1 MSEARQ
7 RAEAAQ
13 ASAADPRASAW
24 VEASAGSGKT
34 KLLTDRLLRLL
45 LAGVPPGRI
54 LCLTF
59 TKAAA
64 AEMATRLALRL
75 GEWAVADDATLV
87 KLLQKLTGA
96 APGLEGLAAARRL
109 FVEVLEQPGGMR
121 ISTLHGFAQSLLRG
135 FPLEAGLAPQFAV
148 MQERDGRAL
157 LARERDAL
165 LVGGAVPNALAVL
178 AKYQAPTRFAEV
190 INTMAGA
197 SGKFLDAEEKR
208 QGMAGLRAALMR
220 KLGIPPGEDDE
231 AAIIAAV
238 IDAPEAEAL
247 RAAAPLLLA
256 GGKQDIDHGEKLAAW
271 FALPEDQRIARHADW
286 RAIFMTTDND
296 VRSRLATQK
305 LGARQADISDLMRRE
320 GERQLELDGKRAAA
334 RVLAASM
341 ALFAIGAPV
350 LRRYQAAKENAGLL
364 DYDDLIAGA
373 RKLLDNPGSAWVM
386 YKLDD
391 GLDHILLDEAQ
402 DSNPEQWGIVRALS
416 AEFFA
421 GLGAREDQRS
431 IFAVGDQKQSIYAF
445 QGADAEGFVRE
456 KSHYENIV
464 NASGEEFRAVPLD
477 VSFRSTQPV
486 LALVD
491 AVFADAPARDGV
503 AADKKLEHRVDRAG
517 HAGTV
522 ELWPILQVDK
532 AEPPPDWA
540 PPEQAVAAAGAAPA
554 LAVALAQRI
563 KRMIEQET
571 LPARV
576 EKGREDA
583 QPHGRPIRPGDILVL
598 LRARKRGGF
607 AAALVRELK
616 KLSIP
621 VGGID
626 RMILAN
632 ELAVQDMLALAG
644 WLLLPDDDLNL
655 AALLKSPLIGLDE
668 DALFELAHGR
678 GTSSL
683 HAVLMGH
690 RGSASALG
698 RVADW
703 LAAQAAQLDFI
714 TPYGLFADVLGAP
727 GPLDPRAGRARMLAR
742 LGPDAG
748 DPLDELLNAA
758 LEHEKLNPP
767 SLQGFVHWLRQGG
780 AEIKREAEAAGDVV
794 RIMTVHGAKGLQAP
808 IVILPDTTRKA
819 QDRTTL
825 RWFDDGGAPLPVW
838 APQIKG
844 FEAPALAAQRQAD
857 QARDAEEEHRLL
869 YVALTRAEDRLII
882 CGWNGA
888 QKLPAGCWYDLVAQG
903 FARLAGHEA
912 SGFDPAAFGAAAD
925 GFGAEPKL
933 LSLSAPQTAPPR
945 LEDPMR
951 ADAAEARPPAWAW
964 QKLAEEA
971 PAGSLAP
978 SALPGEQETPAAA
991 PRPAQDPLGLRFRR
1005 GRLVHALLQSLPEH
1019 PEAGWEELSRRF
1031 LARRAPGLSR
1041 AEQEATLQEVVD
1053 LLRQGWMRE
1062 ALGAGSLA
1070 EAPLAGEV
1078 NGRLIAGQV
1087 DRLKIEADRVLVLDY
1102 KTNRPPPDNVDQ
1114 VAPLYLRQMAAYRAL
1129 LRAAFPGR
1137 VVECALVWTYG
1148 ARFMA
1153 LPDAVLDP
1161 HAPGEAK

>member
-1 MSEARQ
+1 VSEARK
-7 RAEAAQ
+7 RAEDAQ
-13 ASAADPRASAW
+13 ASAADPNASAW

-75 GEWAVADDATLV
+75 GEWAVADDA
-87 KLLQKLTGA
+87 KLTETLQKLTGTT
-96 APGLEGLAAARRL
+96 PGREGLAAARRL

-148 MQERDGRAL
+148 MQEQDGRAL

-165 LVGGAVPNALAVL
+165 LVGGAARDALAIL

-197 SGKFLDAEEKR
+197 SSKFLEAEEKR

-220 KLGIPPGEDDE
+220 KLGIPPDEDDE

-256 GGKQDIDHGEKLAAW
+256 GSKQDIGHGEKLAAW
-271 FALPEDQRIARHADW
+271 FALPMEQRIARYADW
-286 RAIFMTTDND
+286 RAIFITTENA
-296 VRSRLATQK
+296 VRSKLATKQ
-305 LGARQADISDLMRRE
+305 LGARQADINDLMRRE
-320 GERQLELDGKRAAA
+320 GERQLELDGKHAAA
-334 RVLAASM
+334 RVLAASL

-364 DYDDLIAGA
+364 DYDDLITGA

-421 GLGAREDQRS
+421 GLGAREEQRS

-445 QGADAEGFVRE
+445 QGAEVERFKEAKD
-456 KSHYENIV
+456 HYEGIV
-464 NASGEEFRAVPLD
+464 KASGQEFRPVPLD
-477 VSFRSTQPV
+477 VSFRSTEPV

-491 AVFADAPARDGV
+491 AVFADKPARDGV
-503 AADKKLEHRVDRAG
+503 AQDAPLRHYADRAG
-517 HAGTV
+517 HAGSV
-522 ELWPILQVDK
+522 ELWPILQVAK
-532 AEPPPDWA
+532 ADPPPDWA
-540 PPEQAVAAAGAAPA
+540 PPEQAVAAEGAAPQ
-554 LAVALAQRI
+554 LAGAIAARI
-563 KRMIEQET
+563 EHLIKNET
-571 LPARV
+571 LPARI
-576 EKGREDA
+576 EKGKEDA

-598 LRARKRGGF
+598 LRGRKRGGF
-607 AAALVRELK
+607 APALVRELK
-616 KLSIP
+616 KRSIP

-626 RMILAN
+626 RMVLAD

-644 WLLLPDDDLNL
+644 WLLLPDDDLTL

-678 GTSSL
+678 GKASL
-683 HAVLMGH
+683 HAALMAH
-690 RGSASALG
+690 RGSATDVG

-703 LAAQAAQLDFI
+703 LAAQAAELDFI

-727 GPLDPRAGRARMLAR
+727 GPLDPRAGRARILAR

-780 AEIKREAEAAGDVV
+780 AEIKREAEAAGNVV

-808 IVILPDTTRKA
+808 IVILPDTTRKT
-819 QDRTTL
+819 QDSKTL
-825 RWFDDGGAPLPVW
+825 RWFEDGDAPLPVW
-838 APQIKG
+838 APQTKG
-844 FEAPALAAQRQAD
+844 FEAPALTAQRQAD
-857 QARDAEEEHRLL
+857 QAREAEEEHRLL

-882 CGWNGA
+882 CGWNSA
-888 QKLPAGCWYDLVAQG
+888 KNLPPGCWYDLVAQG
-903 FARLAGHEA
+903 FARLPGHET
-912 SGFDPAAFGAAAD
+912 SSFDPA
-925 GFGAEPKL
+925 GFGDDPKL
-933 LSLSAPQTAPPR
+933 LSLSTPQTAPPR
-945 LEDPMR
+945 LEDPLL
-951 ADAAEARPPAWAW
+951 ASAAEARPPAWAW

-978 SALPGEQETPAAA
+978 SALPGEQETPATA

-1005 GRLVHALLQSLPEH
+1005 GRLVHALLQSLPEY

-1031 LARRAPGLSR
+1031 LARRAPGLSA
-1041 AEQEATLQEVVD
+1041 AEQEATLQEVLG

-1102 KTNRPPPDNVDQ
+1102 KTNRPPPEQVAE

-1161 HAPGEAK
+1161 HAPGGA

>member
-1 MSEARQ
+1 MSEARK
-7 RAEAAQ
+7 RAEDAQ
-13 ASAADPRASAW
+13 TFAADPNASAW

-75 GEWAVADDATLV
+75 GEWAVADDA
-87 KLLQKLTGA
+87 KLAETLQKLTGTT
-96 APGLEGLAAARRL
+96 PGREGLAAARRL

-148 MQERDGRAL
+148 MQEQDGRAL

-165 LVGGAVPNALAVL
+165 LVGGAAQDALAIL

-197 SGKFLDAEEKR
+197 SSKFLGAEEKR

-256 GGKQDIDHGEKLAAW
+256 GSKQDTGHGEKLTAW
-271 FALPEDQRIARHADW
+271 FALPMEQRIARYADW
-286 RAIFMTTDND
+286 RAIFVTTENA
-296 VRSRLATQK
+296 VRSKLATKQ
-305 LGARQADISDLMRRE
+305 LGARQAEINDLMRRE
-320 GERQLELDGKRAAA
+320 GERQLELDGKHAAA
-334 RVLAASM
+334 RVLAASL

-350 LRRYQAAKENAGLL
+350 LRRYQAAKKNAGLL

-373 RKLLDNPGSAWVM
+373 RKLLSNPGSAWVM
-386 YKLDD
+386 YKLDE

-402 DSNPEQWGIVRALS
+402 DSNRQQWDIIGALT

-421 GLGAREDQRS
+421 GLGAREEQRS

-445 QGADAEGFVRE
+445 QGAEVEQFKDA
-456 KSHYENIV
+456 KDHYEGV
-464 NASGEEFRAVPLD
+464 VRASGQEFRPVPLD
-477 VSFRSTQPV
+477 VSFRSTEPV

-491 AVFADAPARDGV
+491 AVFADKPARDGV
-503 AADKKLEHRVDRAG
+503 AQDAPLRHYADRAG
-517 HAGTV
+517 HAGSV

-532 AEPPPDWA
+532 AHPPPDWA
-540 PPEQAVAAAGAAPA
+540 PPEQAVAAEGAAPQ
-554 LAVALAQRI
+554 LAGAIAARI
-563 KRMIEQET
+563 EHLIKNET
-571 LPARV
+571 LPARI
-576 EKGREDA
+576 EKGKEDT
-583 QPHGRPIRPGDILVL
+583 QPQGRCIRPGDILVL
-598 LRARKRGGF
+598 LRGRKRGGF
-607 AAALVRELK
+607 APALVRALK

-626 RMILAN
+626 RMVLAD

-644 WLLLPDDDLNL
+644 WLLLPDDDLTL

-668 DALFELAHGR
+668 EALFTLAHGR
-678 GTSSL
+678 SKASL
-683 HAVLMGH
+683 HAALMAH
-690 RGSASALG
+690 RGSATDVG

-703 LAAQAAQLDFI
+703 LAAQAAELDFI

-727 GPLDPRAGRARMLAR
+727 GPLDPRAGRARILAR

-780 AEIKREAEAAGDVV
+780 AEIKREAEAAGNVV

-808 IVILPDTTRKA
+808 IVILPDTTRKT
-819 QDRTTL
+819 QDSKTL
-825 RWFDDGGAPLPVW
+825 RWFEDGDAPLPVW
-838 APQIKG
+838 APQTKG
-844 FEAPALAAQRQAD
+844 FEAPALTAQRQAD
-857 QARDAEEEHRLL
+857 QAREAEEEHRLL

-882 CGWNGA
+882 CGWNSA
-888 QKLPAGCWYDLVAQG
+888 KNLPPGCWYDLVAQG
-903 FARLAGHEA
+903 FARLPGHET
-912 SGFDPAAFGAAAD
+912 SSFDPA
-925 GFGAEPKL
+925 GFGDDPKL

-945 LEDPMR
+945 LEDPLL
-951 ADAAEARPPAWAW
+951 ASAAEARPPAWAW

-1031 LARRAPGLSR
+1031 LARRAPGLSA
-1041 AEQEATLQEVVD
+1041 AEQEATLQEVLD

-1062 ALGAGSLA
+1062 ALSAGSLA

-1102 KTNRPPPDNVDQ
+1102 KTNRPPPEKVAD

-1161 HAPGEAK
+1161 HAPGGA

>member
-1 MSEARQ
+1 MTEARK
-7 RAEAAQ
+7 RAEEAQ
-13 ASAADPRASAW
+13 TSAADPTISAW

-75 GEWAVADDATLV
+75 GEWAVAEDT
-87 KLLQKLTGA
+87 KLGEMLQKLTGA
-96 APGLEGLAAARRL
+96 TPGREGLAAARRL

-148 MQERDGRAL
+148 MQEQDGQAL

-165 LVGGAVPNALAVL
+165 LADNATPEAVAIL
-178 AKYQAPTRFAEV
+178 AKYQAAKRFSDV
-190 INTMAGA
+190 IGTMAGS
-197 SGKFLDAEEKR
+197 SGKVLEAVRKR
-208 QGMAGLRAALMR
+208 QGMAGLHAALAR
-220 KLGIPPGEDDE
+220 KLGISPGEEDE
-231 AAIIAAV
+231 AAIDAAV
-238 IDAPEAEAL
+238 IAAPETEAL

-256 GGKQDIDHGEKLAAW
+256 GGKQDISHGEKLAAW
-271 FALPEDQRIARHADW
+271 FAVPEADRIAKNAEW
-286 RAIFMTTDND
+286 RAIFITSDGKI
-296 VRSRLATQK
+296 RSKLATQK
-305 LGARQADISDLMRRE
+305 LGARQAEISDLIRRE
-320 GERQLELDGKRAAA
+320 GERQLALDSKRAAA
-334 RVLAASM
+334 RVLSASM

-350 LRRYQAAKENAGLL
+350 LQRYQLAKETAGLL

-373 RKLLDNPGSAWVM
+373 RQLLDNPGSAWVLF
-386 YKLDD
+386 KLDE

-402 DSNPEQWGIVRALS
+402 DSNPEQWGIIRALS

-421 GLGAREDQRS
+421 GLGARDATRS

-445 QGADAEGFVRE
+445 QGADAAGFARE
-456 KSHYENIV
+456 KHHYERIV
-464 NASGEEFRAVPLD
+464 DEAKQEFRPVALD
-477 VSFRSTQPV
+477 VSFRSTEPV

-491 AVFADAPARDGV
+491 AVFADAPARNGV
-503 AADKKLEHRVDRAG
+503 SPDAPLRHYADRAG
-517 HAGTV
+517 HAGSV
-522 ELWPILQVDK
+522 ELWPLLQA
-532 AEPPPDWA
+532 AETPPPPDWE
-540 PPEQAVAAAGAAPA
+540 PPPQAVPAEGAAPQ
-554 LAVALAQRI
+554 LAAAIAQRI
-563 KRMIEQET
+563 AQMIRQET

-576 EKGREDA
+576 EKGKEGA
-583 QPHGRPIRPGDILVL
+583 QPNGRPIRPGDILVL

-607 AAALVRELK
+607 APALVRELK
-616 KLSIP
+616 NLSIP

-626 RMILAN
+626 RMRLA
-632 ELAVQDMLALAG
+632 EQLPVQDMLALAA

-668 DALFELAHGR
+668 EALLALAHPRQG
-678 GTSSL
+678 SL
-683 HAVLMGH
+683 HAALMAH
-690 RGSASALG
+690 RGSNTDFG

-703 LAAQAAQLDFI
+703 LAAQAARLDFI
-714 TPYGLFADVLGAP
+714 TPHGLFADILGAP
-727 GPLDPRAGRARMLAR
+727 GPLDRRAGRARMLAR

-780 AEIKREAEAAGDVV
+780 AEVKREAEAAGDVV

-825 RWFDDGGAPLPVW
+825 RWFDDGGEPLPVW
-838 APQIKG
+838 APQVKG
-844 FEAPALAAQRQAD
+844 FDAPALTAQRQAD
-857 QARDAEEEHRLL
+857 QAKDAEEEHRLL
-869 YVALTRAEDRLII
+869 YVALTRAEDRLLI
-882 CGWNGA
+882 CGWHSA
-888 QKLPAGCWYDLVAQG
+888 QEAPKGSWYDLVQQG

-912 SGFDPAAFGAAAD
+912 QAFDPTAFGATPD
-925 GFGAEPKL
+925 GFGAEPKIL
-933 LSLSAPQTAPPR
+933 RLATPQSAIAR
-945 LEDPMR
+945 REDPS
-951 ADAAEARPPAWAW
+951 ASAIAAARPPSWAW
-964 QKLAEEA
+964 QPAPVEA
-971 PAGSLAP
+971 PTGSLAP

-991 PRPAQDPLGLRFRR
+991 PRPAQDPLGLRFQR

-1019 PEAGWEELSRRF
+1019 PEAGWEALARRF
-1031 LARRAPGLSR
+1031 LARRAPGLSV
-1041 AEQEATLQEVVD
+1041 AEQEATLQEVLD
-1053 LLRQGWMRE
+1053 LLRQGWMRA

-1087 DRLKIEADRVLVLDY
+1087 DRLKVEADRVLVLDY
-1102 KTNRPPPDNVDQ
+1102 KTNRPPPEQVDQ

-1137 VVECALVWTYG
+1137 RVECALVWTYS

-1153 LPDAVLDP
+1153 LPDALLDP
-1161 HAPGEAK
+1161 HQP

>member
-1 MSEARQ
+1 MSEARK
-7 RAEAAQ
+7 RAEDAQ
-13 ASAADPRASAW
+13 TFAADPNASAW

-75 GEWAVADDATLV
+75 GEWAVADDA
-87 KLLQKLTGA
+87 KLAETLQKLTGTT
-96 APGLEGLAAARRL
+96 PGREGLAAARRL

-148 MQERDGRAL
+148 MQEQDGRAL

-165 LVGGAVPNALAVL
+165 LVGGAAQDALAIL

-197 SGKFLDAEEKR
+197 SSKFLEAEEKR

-220 KLGIPPGEDDE
+220 KLGLSPGRSEAAEILAEIAAPDQEPALRQAAETLKRGSTNDQKLASAMAAWLVLDHATRAEAYAEWRRVFFTEKGEIRKNFATKSIAAPRQSEIQQLMEDE
-231 AAIIAAV
+231 AARLQV
-238 IDAPEAEAL
+238 LD
-247 RAAAPLLLA
+247 
-256 GGKQDIDHGEKLAAW
+256 QDH
-271 FALPEDQRIARHADW
+271 
-286 RAIFMTTDND
+286 
-296 VRSRLATQK
+296 
-305 LGARQADISDLMRRE
+305 
-320 GERQLELDGKRAAA
+320 AAA
-334 RVLAASM
+334 RVLAASL

-350 LRRYQAAKENAGLL
+350 LRRYRAAKENAGLL

-373 RKLLDNPGSAWVM
+373 RKLLSNPGSAWVM
-386 YKLDD
+386 YKLDE

-421 GLGAREDQRS
+421 GLGAREEQRS

-445 QGADAEGFVRE
+445 QGAEVERFKDA
-456 KSHYENIV
+456 KDHYEGV
-464 NASGEEFRAVPLD
+464 VRASGQEFRPVPLD
-477 VSFRSTQPV
+477 VSFRSTEPV

-491 AVFADAPARDGV
+491 AVFADAPASDGV
-503 AADKKLEHRVDRAG
+503 SSGKKLEHDVDRAG
-517 HAGTV
+517 HAGSV
-522 ELWPILQVDK
+522 ELWPILQVAK
-532 AEPPPDWA
+532 ADPPPDWA
-540 PPEQAVAAAGAAPA
+540 PPEQAVAAEGAAPQ
-554 LAVALAQRI
+554 LAGAIAARI
-563 KRMIEQET
+563 EHLIKNET

-576 EKGREDA
+576 EKGKEDA

-598 LRARKRGGF
+598 LRGRKRGGF
-607 AAALVRELK
+607 APALVRALK

-626 RMILAN
+626 RMVLAD

-644 WLLLPDDDLNL
+644 WLLLPDDDLTL

-668 DALFELAHGR
+668 EALFELAHGR
-678 GTSSL
+678 GKASL
-683 HAVLMGH
+683 HTALMAH
-690 RGSASALG
+690 RGSATDVG

-703 LAAQAAQLDFI
+703 LAAQAAALDFI

-727 GPLDPRAGRARMLAR
+727 GPLDPRAGRARILAR

-808 IVILPDTTRKA
+808 IVILPDTTRKT
-819 QDRTTL
+819 QDSKTL
-825 RWFDDGGAPLPVW
+825 RWFEDGDAPLPVW
-838 APQIKG
+838 APQTKG
-844 FEAPALAAQRQAD
+844 FEAPALTAQRQAD
-857 QARDAEEEHRLL
+857 QAREAEEEHRLL

-882 CGWNGA
+882 CGWNSA
-888 QKLPAGCWYDLVAQG
+888 KNLPPGCWYDLVAQG
-903 FARLAGHEA
+903 FARLPGHET
-912 SGFDPAAFGAAAD
+912 SSFDPA
-925 GFGAEPKL
+925 GFGDDPKL

-945 LEDPMR
+945 LEDPLL
-951 ADAAEARPPAWAW
+951 ASAAEARPPAWAW

-991 PRPAQDPLGLRFRR
+991 PRPAQDPLGLRFQR

-1031 LARRAPGLSR
+1031 LARRAPGLSA
-1041 AEQEATLQEVVD
+1041 AEQEATLQEVLD

-1062 ALGAGSLA
+1062 ALGVGSLA

-1102 KTNRPPPDNVDQ
+1102 KTNRPPPEQVAD

-1161 HAPGEAK
+1161 HAPAGA